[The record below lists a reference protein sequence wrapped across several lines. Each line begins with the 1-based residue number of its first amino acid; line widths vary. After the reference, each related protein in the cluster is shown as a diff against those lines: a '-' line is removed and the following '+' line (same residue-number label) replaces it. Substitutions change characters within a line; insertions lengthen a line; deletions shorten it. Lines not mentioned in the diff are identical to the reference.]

1 MAENKKKIVEEMT
14 KVLNMTDYGNGIR
27 VKTGYLDPKRNA
39 CRIAECFVPDE
50 NRLEYLLFTWEGQSD
65 EFGAIQQIECDSGYA
80 VILDML
86 KAVSRM

>member
-14 KVLNMTDYGNGIR
+14 KILNMTDYGKGIR
-27 VKTGYLDPKRNA
+27 VKTGYLGRKKDA
-39 CRIAECFVPDE
+39 HRIAECFVPDE

-65 EFGAIQQIECDSGYA
+65 EFGVVQQIECDSGYA